1 MTQAIGYAAQA
12 ADSPLEPFHFERRD
26 LRATDVA
33 IDILYCGVCHSD
45 MHTARNEWHNSRY
58 PVLPG
63 HEIVGRVAAV
73 GSEAVRYK
81 VGDMVAVGCM
91 VDSCQQCRECTAG
104 YEQHCLRSATL
115 TYNSP
120 DRVTGDITFGG
131 YSDHIVVREE
141 FVLRVPEGLDPM
153 RAAPL
158 LCAGITSWS
167 PLVRYRI
174 GPNSRVGVAG
184 LGGLGHMG
192 VKFAAALGAHV
203 TMITTSP
210 EKGAD
215 ARSLG
220 AHEVL
225 LSTDKAAMKAA
236 RSSFDFI
243 LNTIPVAHDLH
254 PYLQLL
260 AREGNMVLVGA
271 IEPLPPI
278 HGGMLIGGDRSV
290 GGSAIGGIPLTQS
303 MLDFCAEKNILP
315 DCEVIPIQQINH
327 AYDRV
332 LKSDVKYRFVI
343 DMASLKQDR
352 QAA

>member
-12 ADSPLEPFHFERRD
+12 ADAPLEPFHFERRG
-26 LRATDVA
+26 LRSTDVA

-45 MHTARNEWHNSRY
+45 MHTARNEWKNARY

-63 HEIVGRVAAV
+63 HEIVGRVSAV
-73 GSEAVRYK
+73 GPEAVRYK
-81 VGDMVAVGCM
+81 AGDMVAVGCM
-91 VDSCQQCRECTAG
+91 VDSCRECRECVAG
-104 YEQHCLRSATL
+104 YEQHCLKGATL

-120 DRVTGDITFGG
+120 DRQTGDITFGG

-158 LCAGITSWS
+158 LCAGITTWS
-167 PLVRYRI
+167 PLVRYKV
-174 GPNSRVGVAG
+174 GPESRVAVAG

-215 ARSLG
+215 ARRLG
-220 AHEVL
+220 AREVL
-225 LSTDKAAMKAA
+225 LSTDKEAMKAA
-236 RSSFDFI
+236 RSTFDLI
-243 LNTIPVAHDLH
+243 LDTIPVGHDLH

-260 AREGNMVLVGA
+260 RREGNLVIVGA

-278 HGGMLIGGDRSV
+278 HGGALIGGDRSV
-290 GGSAIGGIPLTQS
+290 GGSAIGGIPLTQA
-303 MLDFCAEKNILP
+303 MLDFCAQNDVLP
-315 DCEVIPIQQINH
+315 DCEEIPIQKINE
-327 AYDRV
+327 AYERV

-343 DMASLKQDR
+343 NMASLKEE
-352 QAA
+352 QAVA

>member
-12 ADSPLEPFHFERRD
+12 ADAPLEPFHFERRD
-26 LRATDVA
+26 LRDTDVA

-45 MHTARNEWHNSRY
+45 MHTARDEWHNSRF

-73 GSEAVRYK
+73 GKEPSSTSQATWLQS
-81 VGDMVAVGCM
+81 AAW
-91 VDSCQQCRECTAG
+91 STAASNAASARRV
-104 YEQHCLRSATL
+104 EQHCLRRATL

-141 FVLRVPEGLDPM
+141 FVLRVPGGLDPM

-158 LCAGITSWS
+158 LCAGITTWS
-167 PLVRYRI
+167 PLVRYKI
-174 GPNSRVGVAG
+174 GPRSRVAVAG

-210 EKGAD
+210 EKGED
-215 ARSLG
+215 ARHLG
-220 AHEVL
+220 AHDVL
-225 LSTDKAAMKAA
+225 VSTDPDREEMEAA

-243 LNTIPVAHDLH
+243 LNTIPVAQDLH

-260 AREGNMVLVGA
+260 ALEGNMVLVGA
-271 IEPLPPI
+271 IEPLR
-278 HGGMLIGGDRSV
+278 LS
-290 GGSAIGGIPLTQS
+290 T
-303 MLDFCAEKNILP
+303 
-315 DCEVIPIQQINH
+315 EVC
-327 AYDRV
+327 
-332 LKSDVKYRFVI
+332 
-343 DMASLKQDR
+343 
-352 QAA
+352 